1 MFPPVEIDTES
12 YESFIENPF
21 EGASYNPVS
30 TFSIDVDNASYTN
43 IRRFINNGQSVPK
56 DAVRIEEMI
65 NFFKYDYPQ
74 PKDKHPFSIN
84 TEYSDAPWNP
94 KHKLVRIALQGK
106 EIPTD
111 KLPKSNFV
119 FLVDI
124 SGSMNSANKLPL
136 LKSSMKVLLDELR
149 EDDRVSIVYYASGV
163 GVLLEPTKASEK
175 AKIIK
180 AIDNMRA
187 GGGTSGAAGL
197 ELAYQMAEK
206 HFVKGGNKIGRAS
219 CRERWKD

>member
-1 MFPPVEIDTES
+1 KLGDIDKIFPPKQIEVNTES
-12 YESFIENPF
+12 YENFIENQF
-21 EGASYNPVS
+21 ESAKSNPVS

-74 PKDKHPFSIN
+74 PKDKHPITIN
-84 TEYSDAPWNP
+84 KEYSDATWNT

-163 GVLLEPTKASEK
+163 GV
-175 AKIIK
+175 
-180 AIDNMRA
+180 
-187 GGGTSGAAGL
+187 
-197 ELAYQMAEK
+197 
-206 HFVKGGNKIGRAS
+206 
-219 CRERWKD
+219 